1 MKTVNRLPGRPC
13 IGRQPACF
21 LLLLLIFLQ
30 PGLFAQNEEGGSGDP
45 DDSGDTGDVQVT
57 DDSGESDAPG
67 LDRVI
72 EAINNIVRAR
82 GQKHS
87 QQFFQGNKL
96 LITATPLSD
105 EEFLAGDI
113 SPAQPLFAPPLAK
126 DTIIQQINITL
137 PDLPQLLEHP
147 ESSYFNY
154 FTTSIQLLYFL
165 DHTDEVPTFQ
175 RHASRVEIVGS
186 RRPTARRFSSRP
198 GSPIL
203 LWTNNPVASDVFS
216 DAPSELQESRILL
229 RFLYDKD
236 GAETESSL
244 YRYDSL
250 GQFYELEKGTAGAEK
265 RFVTLD
271 EGSRGSRVLIY
282 DKDWALLSLRSFD
295 DQGRL
300 QYSQSPSDST
310 GAESSTR
317 IRHLEDGERE
327 EITSFARGGD
337 ELLKYDASNN
347 LLLSQRNFSDGRSEE
362 RNFAYT
368 EEGEILQ
375 EEFQGTLGKV
385 LTTYQ
390 YDDGELSRIET
401 LKDDVISRLL
411 VIDGEEGVETRYL
424 RGEPVLRIYL
434 ENDTRIAEEELFEGE
449 IIRRREYGS
458 SESDSQS
465 ESDSGSESGS
475 LGEDGV

>member
-1 MKTVNRLPGRPC
+1 MEKIEKVVNRLPDRPC

-21 LLLLLIFLQ
+21 LLLLLVFLS
-30 PGLFAQNEEGGSGDP
+30 PGLFAQ
-45 DDSGDTGDVQVT
+45 DDGAAEAAGDVQAAG
-57 DDSGESDAPG
+57 DSGESDAPG

-72 EAINNIVRAR
+72 EAINDIVRAR

-96 LITATPLSD
+96 LIAATPLSD

-113 SPAQPLFAPPLAK
+113 SPVQPLFAPPLAK
-126 DTIIQQINITL
+126 DAIIQQLNITL

-175 RHASRVEIVGS
+175 IHTSRVEIVGS
-186 RRPTARRFSSRP
+186 RSPTRRRFSSRP

-203 LWTNNPVASDVFS
+203 LWADKPVVSDV
-216 DAPSELQESRILL
+216 PTELQESRILL

-236 GAETESSL
+236 GAETQSSR

-250 GQFYELEKGTAGAEK
+250 GQFYELEQGSAGEEK

-317 IRHLEDGERE
+317 IRHLTDGARE

-362 RNFAYT
+362 RSFAYT

-390 YDDGELSRIET
+390 YNDGEVSRIET

-449 IIRRREYGS
+449 VIRRREYGS
-458 SESDSQS
+458 SDNGSGNGN
-465 ESDSGSESGS
+465 GSESVAG
-475 LGEDGV
+475 GEDGV